1 MNKNT
6 MNQTTT
12 KEQELYNTANKAVY
26 IALRA
31 RHEKSGL
38 QFLAELQNQTAN
50 DNRAFNNRNI
60 AEQIT
65 ELEELHESHR
75 KGFEFFNA
83 RANRLTLDAIERTTA
98 FSLAEDL
105 RAKAESERQ
114 QITTLYKELE
124 RTLSDRADLVQD
136 AILKLL
142 ELEQEPAIVSTAILD
157 QFQEGALIDEL
168 TEEQQAEAQS
178 IANFKAV
185 INAVG
190 RAINNLASPE
200 VLNSTKTRVQEATL
214 EEIADYMLNYGYT
227 NEQGQLTLDGVKI
240 PHQTK
245 RARESDCYITIEHR
259 NTKTQQGYYK
269 VYHYRTIAPYQ
280 YIEDFSTAEDGENDI
295 EYLKVYN
302 PFVSSYGDIDRIE
315 ELYQRANLTDRQ
327 RLFLEHFAR
336 ACRYD
341 NNFSNCKQYA
351 FKQIGI
357 TTATNQTTFFNRL
370 KKALNK

>member
-1 MNKNT
+1 
-6 MNQTTT
+6 MNQPTTT
-12 KEQELYNTANKAVY
+12 NTEELYNTANKAVY

-38 QFLAELQNQTAN
+38 KFLEELQNQTAN
-50 DNRAFNNRNI
+50 DNKAFNNRNL

-65 ELEELHESHR
+65 ELEELHKSQR

-83 RANRLTLDAIERTTA
+83 RANRLTLDAVERATA

-105 RAKAESERQ
+105 RAKAESNRQ
-114 QITTLYKELE
+114 QIATLYKELE

-142 ELEQEPAIVSTAILD
+142 ELEQEPAIISTAIID
-157 QFQEGALIDEL
+157 KIKEGALIDEL
-168 TEEQQAEAQS
+168 TEDEQEQAQS
-178 IANFKAV
+178 TANFKAV
-185 INAVG
+185 INYVG
-190 RAINNLASPE
+190 KSINNLASPE
-200 VLNSTKTRVQEATL
+200 VLNSTSTK
-214 EEIADYMLNYGYT
+214 IAPLDKKQFLMILLKYGYT

-240 PHQTK
+240 PHTAK
-245 RARESDCYITIEHR
+245 RTRASDCYITIENR
-259 NTKTQQGYYK
+259 NTKNHKGWYA

-280 YIEDFSTAEDGENDI
+280 YIEDFNTAEDGENDI
-295 EYLKVYN
+295 EYLKTYN
-302 PFVSSYGDIDRIE
+302 PFISSYGDIERLE
-315 ELYQRANLTDRQ
+315 ELCQRANLTDRQ

-336 ACRYD
+336 CCRYEAD
-341 NNFSNCKQYA
+341 FKKCKAYA

-357 TTATNQTTFFNRL
+357 TTQTNQDVFFHRL